1 MGVSKE
7 GNDPIM
13 NAIQKLSH
21 KLVTAERRR
30 PEVANK
36 LFPARPARP
45 ERRSEASAPADTRRP
60 RWRGHP
66 G

>member
-1 MGVSKE
+1 MRVSKE

-21 KLVTAERRR
+21 KLVTAERQR

-45 ERRSEASAPADTRRP
+45 ERRSEVSPPADPRRP
-60 RWRGHP
+60 RWRGRH